1 MIEPFILY
9 KMPSI
14 QIVVKFTS
22 EKLKRKERKMEKRL
36 YRSYTD
42 KMLGGVCGGLG
53 EYFDIDPVIIR
64 VLFVVAVL
72 FGGGGILAY
81 IILWIVIP
89 QKPFTIPKANQESNT
104 DSETSGEN
112 RNDNSFRQ
120 YVVEK
125 RRMNK
130 NSLAGIILIFLGALF
145 LLDNFVPRFSF
156 HDFWPLIL
164 IGIGFALILN
174 ARNNQYE
181 VKQ

>member
-1 MIEPFILY
+1 
-9 KMPSI
+9 
-14 QIVVKFTS
+14 
-22 EKLKRKERKMEKRL
+22 MEKRL

-64 VLFVVAVL
+64 VLFIVAVL

-89 QKPFTIPKANQESNT
+89 QKPFTIPKFNQESSNETNPNT
-104 DSETSGEN
+104 EQNT
-112 RNDNSFRQ
+112 NDNSFRNF
-120 YVVEK
+120 VIEK

-130 NSLAGIILIFLGALF
+130 NSLAGMILIFFGILF
-145 LLDNFVPRFSF
+145 LLDNFLPRFSF
-156 HDFWPLIL
+156 HDLWPLIL

-174 ARNNQYE
+174 ARNNNYE

>member
-1 MIEPFILY
+1 
-9 KMPSI
+9 
-14 QIVVKFTS
+14 
-22 EKLKRKERKMEKRL
+22 MEKRL

-64 VLFVVAVL
+64 VLFIVAVI

-89 QKPFTIPKANQESNT
+89 QKPFTIPKFNQQSSNQT
-104 DSETSGEN
+104 ETNTEQSSNDDSFKN
-112 RNDNSFRQ
+112 F
-120 YVVEK
+120 VIEK
-125 RRMNK
+125 RKMNK
-130 NSLAGIILIFLGALF
+130 NSLVGIILIFLGVLF
-145 LLDNFVPRFSF
+145 LLDNFIPRFNF

>member
-1 MIEPFILY
+1 
-9 KMPSI
+9 
-14 QIVVKFTS
+14 
-22 EKLKRKERKMEKRL
+22 
-36 YRSYTD
+36 
-42 KMLGGVCGGLG
+42 MLGGVCGGLG
-53 EYFDIDPVIIR
+53 EYLDIDPVIIR
-64 VLFVVAVL
+64 ILFVVAVL

-89 QKPFTIPKANQESNT
+89 QKPFTIPKFNNEASTETN
-104 DSETSGEN
+104 TSGEQN
-112 RNDNSFRQ
+112 QNENSLRNFI
-120 YVVEK
+120 VEK

-130 NSLAGIILIFLGALF
+130 NSLAGIILIFLGVLF

>member
-1 MIEPFILY
+1 
-9 KMPSI
+9 
-14 QIVVKFTS
+14 
-22 EKLKRKERKMEKRL
+22 MEKRL

-53 EYFDIDPVIIR
+53 EYFDIDPVLIR

-81 IILWIVIP
+81 IILWIIVP
-89 QKPFTIPKANQESNT
+89 QKPFSIPKPDQNTPAGSSANDSAPNNQNENT
-104 DSETSGEN
+104 F
-112 RNDNSFRQ
+112 RNF
-120 YVVEK
+120 VVEK
-125 RRMNK
+125 RKMNK
-130 NSLAGIILIFLGALF
+130 NSLVGIILIFLGTLF

-164 IGIGFALILN
+164 IGIGFGLILN

>member
-1 MIEPFILY
+1 
-9 KMPSI
+9 
-14 QIVVKFTS
+14 
-22 EKLKRKERKMEKRL
+22 MEKRL

-64 VLFVVAVL
+64 VLFVIALL

-89 QKPFTIPKANQESNT
+89 QKPFTIPKQDQDSSAGNDVNAGEAHQNENT
-104 DSETSGEN
+104 FK
-112 RNDNSFRQ
+112 SFI
-120 YVVEK
+120 VEK

-130 NSLAGIILIFLGALF
+130 NSLAGIILIFLGVLF
-145 LLDNFVPRFSF
+145 LLDNFVPKFSF

-174 ARNNQYE
+174 ARNNHYE